1 MTQTMKK
8 VPTASEFISLLKFGT
23 EVKMIWIHKSVNKIF
38 EDPDYSIG
46 EGVIPFLLMKL
57 ILVLT
62 LLEIYRKSTWMVE
75 GWSMW
80 WEMNCMSGIR
90 YRSDYSC

>member
-1 MTQTMKK
+1 MTQTMK
-8 VPTASEFISLLKFGT
+8 VPTASEFISLLKFET
-23 EVKMIWIHKSVNKIF
+23 EVKNDWIHKSVNKIF

-62 LLEIYRKSTWMVE
+62 LLEVPEINMDVVE
-75 GWSMW
+75 
-80 WEMNCMSGIR
+80 ESGRCGGNGVCVRIR